1 MCREFIDSLNFLY
14 DGLQYRYRYD
24 EVRTNPWADLNNMLS
39 LVVPEIS
46 ILILVVT
53 ELSTLI
59 PNADLYDGVTHSF
72 GFVRMR

>member
-24 EVRTNPWADLNNMLS
+24 EVRTNPWTDLNNMLS
-39 LVVPEIS
+39 LVIS

-59 PNADLYDGVTHSF
+59 PNADLYDSVTHGF